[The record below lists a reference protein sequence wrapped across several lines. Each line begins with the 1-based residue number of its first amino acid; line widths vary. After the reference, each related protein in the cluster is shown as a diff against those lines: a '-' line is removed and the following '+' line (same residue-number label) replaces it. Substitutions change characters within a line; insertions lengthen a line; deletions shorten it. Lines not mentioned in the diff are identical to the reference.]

1 MQAFPRERYP
11 LISQLIQ
18 ENRIPEFDALYLDMN
33 GIIHNC
39 SHPND
44 DDASFR
50 ISEEDIFL
58 AVFSYVAHLFSV
70 IKPQK
75 LFFLAID
82 GVAPRAKMNQQRS
95 RRFRT
100 AKENKETVEKAKR
113 RGEEIPDEAGFDS
126 NCITPG
132 TPFMAR
138 LSQQLKY
145 FIAKKVSEDA
155 DWRNVEIVLS
165 GHEVPGEGEHK
176 IMEYIR
182 LNKAQPGYS
191 PNMRHCMYGLD
202 ADLIMLGLLSHDP
215 HFCLLREEV
224 TFGPRGGKG
233 KAKSLHDQNF
243 FLMHLGLFREYLD
256 HEFEALKGTLPFEY
270 DLERIIDDFILINIF
285 IGNDFLP
292 HLPGLHINEGALNR
306 LFEIYKRI
314 LPKAG
319 GYLNE
324 HGKLN
329 APRLQLVL
337 DELTVFERE
346 QFEHETADVGLGRG
360 GGPRSG
366 RRGQEQAVEKARA
379 RGKLVL
385 TEAQKKVVDEVSSF
399 VLSHLATLTSPDSAQ
414 AELQFPNELV
424 TARERRFL
432 ADLADALKLSV
443 SYDAYSAEGESLVTV
458 RFDEAL
464 VALAREED
472 EDDSDEAKSPL
483 AGVSDEETEGAE
495 SSEAEEIGIVH
506 LSLDGKV
513 QKHGGRGPSPTDS
526 AGDVD
531 EPEWMT
537 AIRRVLAKYAK
548 AEVIKERTEE
558 EAEQEQEKLV
568 QDKIVQWKKDY
579 YKEKLE
585 FAPEDPTAIPTLAY
599 RYIEG
604 LQWVLHYYYR
614 GVASWGW
621 FYNYHY
627 APKMSD
633 LKGAEKMQFSFELG
647 KPFKPFEQLMGVL
660 PDLSSQHIPAA
671 FRDLMSDPA
680 SPIIDFYPAKF
691 EQDMNGK
698 KQEWEAIVKIPFIDE
713 DRLLKTMAAR
723 EPRLT
728 PEERARNT
736 WGESTR
742 FVYDESLDDTYP
754 SSLPGF
760 FPDLVHNHTRLDTF
774 HLPTL
779 DGGLSLVEG
788 LLPGALLGKEAV
800 SGFPSLH
807 TIPHTASLGFHG
819 VNVFQTDSRRETMVV
834 SIDNLFDGHKVEDV
848 ARRLVGRKTHVG
860 YPYLREALVE
870 AVSDELF
877 RYELDQNGLVKAIP
891 HTQNEIYQWKRAA
904 DRIEHVYSKSKG
916 CMIGRVEVV
925 VHAKVL
931 KGLELQD
938 DGSLV
943 KEWEDEAGDYALQA
957 TVSTVAVE
965 DERFIEQP
973 PVALDVEYPAGS
985 KVFFLGHAAYGTPA
999 QVMEHEED
1007 SLAIRVAFF
1016 PGDKAENAIFKQ
1028 RLAALKDAAYY
1039 PSHAVARMVGMSGLA
1054 LSKITSSLLLYGA
1067 SGDQRVNVGL
1077 NLKFEAKGQKV
1088 LGFSRKGDN
1097 GMWEFSGK
1105 AVELIRDYKAAFPEI
1120 AHTLDTRRGDLM
1132 RATDFFP
1139 AETVAQRMKELTAWI
1154 KEKGVRDLEKVPLY
1168 AEQLDKDAVQLIEK
1182 LEDQLTHLKTLDKI
1196 KQARIRG
1203 IPRQSILKPAHA
1215 PGRLRNQAFALGDR
1229 VVTVAETGSVPLSA
1243 KGVVVGIQSGFIDV
1257 VFDVQFM
1264 GGTTLGGRCST
1275 YRGATVTLSSVLNL
1289 TNPQFSTG
1297 QGAPAPAPPAPFN
1310 KNAKFRQGTTPGGP
1324 NILPAHGLPAGGFHP
1339 AQSAANG
1346 AVGRGRGRGGLNG
1359 GNVQIMRNPRAVS
1372 PATSFHAVATG
1383 AAGPVQQPLS
1393 AAQQQQQ
1400 QTQQQR
1406 LGQTL
1411 GIRGGG
1417 TAARGRGGFAHLP
1430 FAPGGPGAAAFGH
1443 HGHQQAYAPVQL
1455 ARGGVAI
1462 PPPPA
1467 LLNQGPATRGGRGG
1481 MRGGGAAARGGRGG
1495 AARGGAAQGGQAT
1508 TTTA

>member
-1 MQAFPRERYP
+1 
-11 LISQLIQ
+11 
-18 ENRIPEFDALYLDMN
+18 
-33 GIIHNC
+33 
-39 SHPND
+39 
-44 DDASFR
+44 
-50 ISEEDIFL
+50 
-58 AVFSYVAHLFSV
+58 
-70 IKPQK
+70 
-75 LFFLAID
+75 
-82 GVAPRAKMNQQRS
+82 
-95 RRFRT
+95 
-100 AKENKETVEKAKR
+100 
-113 RGEEIPDEAGFDS
+113 
-126 NCITPG
+126 
-132 TPFMAR
+132 
-138 LSQQLKY
+138 
-145 FIAKKVSEDA
+145 
-155 DWRNVEIVLS
+155 
-165 GHEVPGEGEHK
+165 
-176 IMEYIR
+176 
-182 LNKAQPGYS
+182 
-191 PNMRHCMYGLD
+191 
-202 ADLIMLGLLSHDP
+202 
-215 HFCLLREEV
+215 
-224 TFGPRGGKG
+224 
-233 KAKSLHDQNF
+233 
-243 FLMHLGLFREYLD
+243 
-256 HEFEALKGTLPFEY
+256 
-270 DLERIIDDFILINIF
+270 
-285 IGNDFLP
+285 
-292 HLPGLHINEGALNR
+292 
-306 LFEIYKRI
+306 
-314 LPKAG
+314 
-319 GYLNE
+319 
-324 HGKLN
+324 
-329 APRLQLVL
+329 
-337 DELTVFERE
+337 
-346 QFEHETADVGLGRG
+346 
-360 GGPRSG
+360 
-366 RRGQEQAVEKARA
+366 
-379 RGKLVL
+379 
-385 TEAQKKVVDEVSSF
+385 
-399 VLSHLATLTSPDSAQ
+399 
-414 AELQFPNELV
+414 
-424 TARERRFL
+424 
-432 ADLADALKLSV
+432 
-443 SYDAYSAEGESLVTV
+443 
-458 RFDEAL
+458 
-464 VALAREED
+464 
-472 EDDSDEAKSPL
+472 
-483 AGVSDEETEGAE
+483 
-495 SSEAEEIGIVH
+495 
-506 LSLDGKV
+506 
-513 QKHGGRGPSPTDS
+513 
-526 AGDVD
+526 
-531 EPEWMT
+531 
-537 AIRRVLAKYAK
+537 
-548 AEVIKERTEE
+548 
-558 EAEQEQEKLV
+558 
-568 QDKIVQWKKDY
+568 
-579 YKEKLE
+579 
-585 FAPEDPTAIPTLAY
+585 
-599 RYIEG
+599 
-604 LQWVLHYYYR
+604 
-614 GVASWGW
+614 
-621 FYNYHY
+621 
-627 APKMSD
+627 
-633 LKGAEKMQFSFELG
+633 MQFSFELG

-916 CMIGRVEVV
+916 CLIGRVEVV

-931 KGLELQD
+931 KGAFRFSCATTLKACRLTRNCSSSARTGLELQD

-1120 AHTLDTRRGDLM
+1120 AHTLDTRRGGASPLFPCSGSAGAHSRRHADLM

-1168 AEQLDKDAVQLIEK
+1168 AEQLDKVRPPALCALGLVALIAHSARTPPQDAVQLIEK

-1264 GGTTLGGRCST
+1264 GGTTLGGRC
-1275 YRGATVTLSSVLNL
+1275 VCLLCSSCCSSETDFCERPLL
-1289 TNPQFSTG
+1289 
-1297 QGAPAPAPPAPFN
+1297 
-1310 KNAKFRQGTTPGGP
+1310 
-1324 NILPAHGLPAGGFHP
+1324 
-1339 AQSAANG
+1339 AA
-1346 AVGRGRGRGGLNG
+1346 
-1359 GNVQIMRNPRAVS
+1359 
-1372 PATSFHAVATG
+1372 
-1383 AAGPVQQPLS
+1383 AA
-1393 AAQQQQQ
+1393 
-1400 QTQQQR
+1400 R
-1406 LGQTL
+1406 L
-1411 GIRGGG
+1411 
-1417 TAARGRGGFAHLP
+1417 TAARP
-1430 FAPGGPGAAAFGH
+1430 
-1443 HGHQQAYAPVQL
+1443 
-1455 ARGGVAI
+1455 
-1462 PPPPA
+1462 
-1467 LLNQGPATRGGRGG
+1467 
-1481 MRGGGAAARGGRGG
+1481 
-1495 AARGGAAQGGQAT
+1495 
-1508 TTTA
+1508 

>member
-1 MQAFPRERYP
+1 MGIPKFFRFMSERYP

-58 AVFSYVAHLFSV
+58 AIFSYVAHLFSV
-70 IKPQK
+70 IKPKQ

-100 AKENKETVEKAKR
+100 AKENKETIEKAKR
-113 RGEEIPDEAGFDS
+113 RGEEIPEEAGFDS

-155 DWRNVEIVLS
+155 DWRGVEIVLS

-256 HEFEALKGTLPFEY
+256 HEFSALKETLPFEY

-306 LFEIYKRI
+306 LFAIYKRI
-314 LPKAG
+314 LPQAG

-337 DELTVFERE
+337 NELTVFERE
-346 QFEHETADVGLGRG
+346 QFEHETVDVGHGRG
-360 GGPRSG
+360 KAG
-366 RRGQEQAVEKARA
+366 RRGQEQAVEKAKA
-379 RGKLVL
+379 RGKFVI
-385 TEAQKKVVDEVSSF
+385 TDTQKQIVDQISTF
-399 VLSHLATLTSPDSAQ
+399 VLSHLATLTSPESRAAQ
-414 AELQFPNELV
+414 LQFPNTLV
-424 TARERRFL
+424 TARDRRFL
-432 ADLADALKLSV
+432 SDLAGALRLAV
-443 SYDAYSAEGESLVTV
+443 TYDEYSPAGENLVTV
-458 RFDEAL
+458 RFDDAL
-464 VALAREED
+464 VALAREE
-472 EDDSDEAKSPL
+472 EEDSDEPIKSPL
-483 AGVSDEETEGAE
+483 EGVSDEETEGAE

-506 LSLDGKV
+506 LSLDGGVKKRAP
-513 QKHGGRGPSPTDS
+513 QEDKESDG
-526 AGDVD
+526 D
-531 EPEWMT
+531 EPEWRT

-548 AEVIKERTEE
+548 AEVIKEMTEE
-558 EAEQEQEKLV
+558 ETEQEQEREV

-579 YKEKLE
+579 YREKLE
-585 FAPEDPTAIPTLAY
+585 FAPEDPTAIADLAY

-633 LKGAEKMQFSFELG
+633 LKGAEKMQFSFDLG

-660 PDLSSQHIPAA
+660 PDLSSQHIPPA
-671 FRDLMSDPA
+671 FRDLMSDPN

-713 DRLLKTMAAR
+713 ERLLKTMAAR

-728 PEERARNT
+728 NEERARNAY
-736 WGESTR
+736 GDSTR
-742 FVYDESLDDTYP
+742 FVYDESVDETYP

-760 FPDLVHNHTRLDTF
+760 FPDLVHNHTRLETF

-779 DGGLSLVEG
+779 EGGLALVKG
-788 LLPGALLGKEAV
+788 LVPGVLLGKEAV

-834 SIDNLFDGHKVEDV
+834 SIDNLYENVKVEDV
-848 ARRLVGRKTHVG
+848 ARQLVGRRTHVG
-860 YPYLREALVE
+860 YPYIREALVE

-877 RYELDQNGLVKAIP
+877 RYELDQNGLVRATP

-916 CMIGRVEVV
+916 CLIGRVEVV

-931 KGLELQD
+931 KGLERQD

-957 TVSTVAVE
+957 TVTTVLAE
-965 DERFIEQP
+965 DERFVEQP
-973 PVALDVEYPAGS
+973 PIALDVEFPTGS

-999 QVMEHEED
+999 QVLEHEAE
-1007 SLAIRVAFF
+1007 SLAIRIAFF

-1028 RLAALKDAAYY
+1028 RLASLKDAAYF

-1054 LSKITSSLLLYGA
+1054 LSKITSSLLLYG

-1088 LGFSRKGDN
+1088 LGFSRKSDSGA
-1097 GMWEFSGK
+1097 WEFSGK
-1105 AVELIRDYKAAFPEI
+1105 AVELIREYKDAFPEI
-1120 AHTLDTRRGDLM
+1120 ANTLDTKRGDLM

-1139 AETVAQRMKELTAWI
+1139 SDKVSERMKELTAWI
-1154 KEKGVRDLEKVPLY
+1154 KQKGVRDLEKVPLY
-1168 AEQLDKDAVQLIEK
+1168 AEQLDKEAVQLIEK
-1182 LEDQLTHLKTLDKI
+1182 IEDQLTQMKTLDKI

-1215 PGRLRNQAFALGDR
+1215 PGRLRDQQFTLGDR
-1229 VVTVAETGSVPLSA
+1229 VITVADTGAVPLSA
-1243 KGVVVGIQSGFIDV
+1243 KGVVVGIQAGFIDV

-1289 TNPQFSTG
+1289 SNPQFSTG
-1297 QGAPAPAPPAPFN
+1297 VGAPPPAPPVAVN
-1310 KNAKFRQGTTPGGP
+1310 KNAKFRQGATPGGP

-1339 AQSAANG
+1339 APAGAA
-1346 AVGRGRGRGGLNG
+1346 RGRGRGGMN

-1372 PATSFHAVATG
+1372 PQTSFHAVATG
-1383 AAGPVQQPLS
+1383 TAAPV
-1393 AAQQQQQ
+1393 AAQNAAAQ

-1411 GIRGGG
+1411 GMRGGAPVRG
-1417 TAARGRGGFAHLP
+1417 GRGGFVHHP
-1430 FAPGGPGAAAFGH
+1430 FAPAAARGGFGH
-1443 HGHQQAYAPVQL
+1443 HPFAPVHL
-1455 ARGGVAI
+1455 PRGGVAI

-1467 LLNQGPATRGGRGG
+1467 LLHQGPATRGRGGMARGRGG
-1481 MRGGGAAARGGRGG
+1481 PRGAPRGG
-1495 AARGGAAQGGQAT
+1495 AAPQGAQPAA
-1508 TTTA
+1508 A